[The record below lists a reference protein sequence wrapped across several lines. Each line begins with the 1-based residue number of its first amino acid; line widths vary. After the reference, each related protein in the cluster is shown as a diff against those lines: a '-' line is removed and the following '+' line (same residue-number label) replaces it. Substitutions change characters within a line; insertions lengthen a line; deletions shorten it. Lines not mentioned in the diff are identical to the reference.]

1 MKRVNSELLKKEF
14 KKINNLLI
22 IGIVCAVLTAVCLG
36 MGAYADK
43 KEPKDAMY
51 LNDVIMDKNNAKDV
65 SAYLNVAYDP
75 YSFAEYDDATNKS
88 FYIISD
94 GDYYYIAYMND
105 SDYRK
110 MDKSNL
116 KEKPVKI
123 YGKTKTITS
132 DIKKLALETYNEGV
146 EADKKITL
154 SDFNDYFGGVYLDT
168 TEINMSS
175 TIMVLIGV
183 ITGMMTWVYLLLFV
197 VRKVQTTNVLKKI
210 DDSELEKIEKELDD
224 KDAFHYEKAHLI
236 LTKNYI
242 VSLTGKLLFLKYK
255 DVIMMYEYRLRQY
268 GVTTNKSLMVMD
280 RLGKVKPIVQVDGV
294 TKKSKAIINE
304 VAETIASKNEDML
317 VGYTSDNLKKAKEIA
332 KKNKEKE
339 KEKELGK

>member
-22 IGIVCAVLTAVCLG
+22 IGIVCAVLTGVCFGVG
-36 MGAYADK
+36 MYASNRK
-43 KEPKDAMY
+43 PKDAKY
-51 LNDVIMDKNNAKDV
+51 LNDVIMDNNAKDV
-65 SAYLNVAYDP
+65 SAYLKVAYEP
-75 YSFAEYDDATNKS
+75 YSFAEYDDATDKS

-94 GDYYYIAYMND
+94 GEFYYIAYMND
-105 SDYRK
+105 SDYKK
-110 MDKSNL
+110 MDKNNL

-132 DIKKLALETYNEGV
+132 DIKKLALDTYNEGL
-146 EADKKITL
+146 EDDKKISS

-168 TEINMSS
+168 TEINS
-175 TIMVLIGV
+175 TSVVLMVIGV

-197 VRKVQTTNVLKKI
+197 IRKVQTTRVLKKI

-224 KDAFHYEKAHLI
+224 KEAFHYEKAHLI

-255 DVIMMYEYRLRQY
+255 DVIMMYEHRLRQY
-268 GVTTNKSLMVMD
+268 GFTTTKSLMVMD
-280 RLGKVKPIVQVDGV
+280 RLGKVRPIVQVDGV

-304 VAETIASKNEDML
+304 VAETVASKNENII
-317 VGYTSDNLKKAKEIA
+317 VGYTSDNLKKAREIA
-332 KKNKEKE
+332 KKNKELAK
-339 KEKELGK
+339 